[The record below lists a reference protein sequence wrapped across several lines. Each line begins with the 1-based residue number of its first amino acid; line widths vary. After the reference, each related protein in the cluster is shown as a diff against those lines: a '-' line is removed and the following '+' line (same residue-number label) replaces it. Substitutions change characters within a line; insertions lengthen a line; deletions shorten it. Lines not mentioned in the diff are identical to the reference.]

1 MSKRKAC
8 KNVEDKAG
16 NKKACGVQTTMF
28 KFFQPSSSSDQVHKH
43 SCVAVTTPESYGIHM
58 YTPTEI
64 SSAQGLQQLFRK
76 FWNEKAGELCSD
88 SVTRCKLK
96 NKAAIQ
102 GAIYL
107 SWTLHK
113 TDLLKIQAEELG
125 EDMKM
130 IYPDQATQ
138 KHMLTPVT
146 RNVDRMLIASAT
158 VTRLYSEMGGGDSA
172 DIKKLEADLDRELTE
187 LRKAQDALNK
197 AMERRRSDLD
207 LSKREIDDL
216 MHAES
221 PIQLS
226 DIEMQQ
232 LVSIVREESQ
242 TAN

>member
-8 KNVEDKAG
+8 KNVEDRVG
-16 NKKACGVQTTMF
+16 NKKACGVQTTIF

-76 FWNEKAGELCSD
+76 FWNEKASELCSD
-88 SVTRCKLK
+88 SVTRYKLK

-125 EDMKM
+125 EDMNQTK
-130 IYPDQATQ
+130 PLKNTCL
-138 KHMLTPVT
+138 HHLP
-146 RNVDRMLIASAT
+146 
-158 VTRLYSEMGGGDSA
+158 EM
-172 DIKKLEADLDRELTE
+172 
-187 LRKAQDALNK
+187 
-197 AMERRRSDLD
+197 
-207 LSKREIDDL
+207 
-216 MHAES
+216 
-221 PIQLS
+221 
-226 DIEMQQ
+226 
-232 LVSIVREESQ
+232 
-242 TAN
+242 